1 MNDDAGAFCA
11 EPDAIGVG
19 GDFSQLMPEGQGAQ
33 WNGQV
38 QPLAEQEPARLV
50 EVGHAGI
57 DLAGSDPEGLIGHG
71 QLFCSRD

>member
-1 MNDDAGAFCA
+1 LNNDAGAFCA

-19 GDFSQLMPEGQGAQ
+19 SDFSQPMTEGKCAQ

-38 QPLAEQEPARLV
+38 QSLAQQEPARLV
-50 EVGHAGI
+50 EVGNAGI

-71 QLFCSRD
+71 QLFCSPH